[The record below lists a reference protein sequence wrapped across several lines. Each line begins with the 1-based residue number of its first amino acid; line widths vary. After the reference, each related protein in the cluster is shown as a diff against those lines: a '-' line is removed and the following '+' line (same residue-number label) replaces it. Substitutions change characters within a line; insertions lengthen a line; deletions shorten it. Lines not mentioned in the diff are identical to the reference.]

1 MENVDIFKEMDATEI
16 ERILS
21 YFDKLKSFFD
31 NNDDYIQHINSK
43 IKADKIDMKPIDPK
57 EMWAINDLLKY
68 VKQTGFDHLAAVQDV
83 NDAKDIYQELNFL
96 SREGRFVSSI
106 FRKYKQ
112 KIAKTLLEDTT
123 EIVETYRLLAKENPN
138 DKKIQADLKKLETEY
153 SFLQKSVVF
162 DPKILKTLNEIRK

>member
-16 ERILS
+16 ERILN

-43 IKADKIDMKPIDPK
+43 IKAEKTDMKPIDPQ

-68 VKQTGFDHLAAVQDV
+68 VKKIGFDHLEAFQEV

-96 SREGRFVSSI
+96 AREGRFVSSI

-112 KIAKTLLEDTT
+112 KIAHSLLEDTS
-123 EIVETYRLLAKENPN
+123 EIVETYRHLAKENPN
-138 DKKIQADLKKLETEY
+138 DKKIQANLKKLETEY

-162 DPKILKTLNEIRK
+162 DANILNTLNKISK